1 MQSQES
7 RTPIHQTEA
16 EACPVPTCYLFCL
29 NCGIGIFKE
38 CLIFIPPIYKFWKVL
53 SFIVIRVLIFLSMR
67 GAMQFNL
74 PCFYYLLTLRF
85 ITKLFH
91 PAHPGLVIKW
101 AQLKF
106 TLQVVPAA
114 PGVSANA
121 SFHFTARVISTQHH
135 QDTVH
140 DGFRILVGLRQSGL
154 CIICHVVEMKM
165 CAIPCLLYLARIL
178 TPSLEFS
185 AASLPHLEY
194 NVCTIFS
201 DPSAITICNLP
212 LPAKLL
218 LLV

>member
-1 MQSQES
+1 MPCSS
-7 RTPIHQTEA
+7 I
-16 EACPVPTCYLFCL
+16 CPV
-29 NCGIGIFKE
+29 
-38 CLIFIPPIYKFWKVL
+38 
-53 SFIVIRVLIFLSMR
+53 
-67 GAMQFNL
+67 
-74 PCFYYLLTLRF
+74 F
-85 ITKLFH
+85 ITFWHCVSLQSSLLFH
-91 PAHPGLVIKW
+91 HAHPGLVIKW

-106 TLQVVPAA
+106 TLQVVPTA

-178 TPSLEFS
+178 TPSLEYS
-185 AASLPHLEY
+185 TASLPHPSIMC
-194 NVCTIFS
+194 VKFTFS
-201 DPSAITICNLP
+201 DLSAITICNLP

-218 LLV
+218 LLVGSGSTCLKFPGTPAHSSLPPNHCSTSTSPLLHVLEDDGTLMWFKAH